1 MHWKHKPSMGT
12 DQRCV
17 KGFSKM
23 GVAQK
28 CWHDQIKKGIKVE
41 IYNTDDDLSIHTYKF
56 ITFL

>member
-1 MHWKHKPSMGT
+1 MGT